1 VQREFD
7 SLENEILML
16 EEKKSELNEEINL
29 SDGSNY
35 KELETFSNELVKLE
49 VDIETLTLR
58 WMELSEK
65 MD

>member
-1 VQREFD
+1 
-7 SLENEILML
+7 ML
-16 EEKKSELNEEINL
+16 EEKKAELQEEINT

-35 KELETFSNELVKLE
+35 KELESFINELVKLE